1 VSPPAERDFV
11 FNVVWTGSVFTYLRY
26 FVASQMHFSDAR
38 YRFVANGC
46 PPEQIELMER
56 FRAKR
61 PDRVVEVLATSTGMQ
76 PHGKSLDAVRAQ
88 RDDGPFFCFVDPDI
102 LAQGPFLAPFAE
114 ALETCAAITSGRGVW
129 RDDDLVPVGHLGV
142 SGEFF
147 YSQDGFLFGSPH
159 FAMYRREPLEATAQ
173 RWSLGFGE
181 GGGPG
186 LSDEARA
193 RLVDAGHE
201 YIMYDT
207 GKIMNILLQD
217 DGNVLRHEEHPNL
230 MHIGGLSHYLS
241 PPKVTKMIVHTEGE
255 APEPDWARWKGMA
268 SRFEV
273 ARYTAAVLRTLCD
286 GGDPPAVP
294 PWLDDSMTD
303 RLVKV
308 RTALVAMVA
317 RHYSEL
323 SAE

>member
-1 VSPPAERDFV
+1 MSRTRERDFV

-26 FVASQMHFSDAR
+26 FVASQIHFCDAR

-46 PPEQIELMER
+46 PPEQIERMER

-61 PDRVVEVLATSTGMQ
+61 PDRVVEILETSTKMEN
-76 PHGKSLDAVRAQ
+76 HGAALDAVRRL
-88 RDDGPFFCFVDPDI
+88 RDDGEFFCTIDPDI

-114 ALETCAAITSGRGVW
+114 ALESCAAITSGRGVW
-129 RDDDLVPVGHLGV
+129 RDDDLLPVGHLGV

-147 YSQDGFLFGSPH
+147 YSQSGFLFGSPH
-159 FAMYRREPLEATAQ
+159 FAMYRRAPLEATAE
-173 RWSLGFGE
+173 RWGVKFGE
-181 GGGPG
+181 GGPG
-186 LSDEARA
+186 LSEEARA
-193 RLVDAGHE
+193 ALTRAGHE
-201 YIMYDT
+201 YILYDT
-207 GKIMNILLQD
+207 GKLLNIFLQE
-217 DGNVLRHEEHPNL
+217 DGNVLRHAENPNL

-241 PPKVTKMIVHTEGE
+241 PPRMVVRGEGE
-255 APEPDWARWKGMA
+255 DPEPDWARWKGMA

-273 ARYTAAVLRTLCD
+273 ARFTAAVLRTLCD
-286 GGDPPAVP
+286 GGEPPDIPAG
-294 PWLDDSMTD
+294 LDDSMTE

-323 SAE
+323 RAE